1 MEHNPNGKNTLIQLI
16 HEYEALSQRN
26 DIARFEEK
34 SLLKLAD
41 FFEEELRNDKA
52 LEVLDFAMESF
63 PFSVE
68 FYLKKIHLLLNYQS
82 IDKASELLQLA
93 ENLAPGDI
101 QVQLLK
107 CKILCI
113 SSEGETA
120 LSIINQLLS
129 DDTSTNFTDIKLVEA
144 YIYEHQ
150 KEYSKCFNTLLDI
163 LSHNDKQV
171 YALERIWTIAD
182 VSKRYNDSIELHH
195 KLIDKDPYNYR
206 AWYNL
211 GQAYASIGE
220 YIKAIQALEYSFII
234 NPQFETAYK
243 ECADL
248 CYEIGKHQ
256 RGLKIYLESLEVFGP
271 DIDIYFNAGQ
281 CLLYLGNSK
290 SARKYFNKALRI
302 DPFNDEIQYS
312 IGLTFARESRWIN
325 AINAYNRAIDI
336 DDMREEY
343 YAGLG
348 EAYFHINEFEK
359 AEYYFKKAIIDGPE
373 QGFIWLAYANYLM
386 ATNRLKEAIKLLE
399 KADFYTQSVELE
411 YCKTACYFLMD
422 KKSEGLVALGSAL
435 EKDSSMHV
443 LLFNFAP
450 HVQFDSDVLSIIKY
464 YSEQ

>member
-26 DIARFEEK
+26 DIGRFEEK
-34 SLLKLAD
+34 SLLKLAN

-52 LEVLDFAMESF
+52 LEVIDFAMESF

-68 FYLKKIHLLLNYQS
+68 FYLKKVHLLLSNHS
-82 IDKASELLQLA
+82 LDKATDLLQLA
-93 ENLAPGDI
+93 ENLSPGDI
-101 QVQLLK
+101 HVQLLK
-107 CKILCI
+107 CKILCLNN
-113 SSEGETA
+113 ECETA
-120 LSIINQLLS
+120 LSIINQLLKE
-129 DDTSTNFTDIKLVEA
+129 DTKTNFTDIKLAEA
-144 YIYEHQ
+144 CIYEHQ
-150 KEYSKCFNTLLDI
+150 REYSMCFDTLSEI
-163 LSHNDKQV
+163 LNFDDKHNYAIDK
-171 YALERIWTIAD
+171 IWTIAD
-182 VSKRYNDSIELHH
+182 VSKRYTDSIRLHSA
-195 KLIDKDPYNYR
+195 LIDKDPYNYK
-206 AWYNL
+206 AWYNI
-211 GQAYASIGE
+211 GQAYASTGE
-220 YIKAIQALEYSFII
+220 YILAIQALEYAFII
-234 NPQFETAYK
+234 NPQFESAYK

-248 CYEIGKHQ
+248 CYEVGKHQ
-256 RGLKIYLESLEVFGP
+256 RALKIYLESLEVFGP

-281 CLLYLGNSK
+281 CLLYLGNSR
-290 SARKYFNKALRI
+290 SARKYFNKALKL

-325 AINAYNRAIDI
+325 AINAYKRALDI

-359 AEYYFKKAIIDGPE
+359 AEYFFKKAIIDGPE
-373 QGFIWLAYANYLM
+373 QSFIWLAYANYLM
-386 ATNRLKEAIKLLE
+386 ATNRLRDAIKLLE

-422 KKSEGLVALGSAL
+422 KKSEGLAALACAL

-450 HVQFDSDVLSIIKY
+450 HVQFDTDVLSTIKY